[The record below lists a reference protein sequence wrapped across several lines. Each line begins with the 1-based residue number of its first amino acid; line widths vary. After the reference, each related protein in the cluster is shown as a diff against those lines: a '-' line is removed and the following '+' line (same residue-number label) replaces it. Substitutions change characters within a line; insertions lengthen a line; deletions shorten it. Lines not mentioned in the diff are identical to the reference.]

1 MLIPEGVLR
10 LAGSGPETPQC
21 TEWPT
26 VPKNDL
32 MRDVPGMEPERLC
45 SLSVPMDA
53 DVCTQEPM
61 NTSAHEWWVHHLLHS
76 LLSTCPWRLL
86 CITWGGHLQPQDTI
100 LYKQITDWLLF
111 LLMDTQ
117 VVSSLQRQD
126 PQGDACL
133 PLGEPM
139 TVSCC
144 ICLVTP
150 SRLARSKWTWV
161 QDAHRC
167 CQRPSKDAHHAFPS
181 LLSIQWMLLL
191 FLKQW

>member
-1 MLIPEGVLR
+1 MGQRPHNVQNGH
-10 LAGSGPETPQC
+10 C
-21 TEWPT
+21 TKEWP
-26 VPKNDL
+26 
-32 MRDVPGMEPERLC
+32 DVGCSWHGAWEAVLALC
-45 SLSVPMDA
+45 VDGCRCVHTGAHEHFRSRMVGSPSSTLSPFHVPMEIA
-53 DVCTQEPM
+53 L
-61 NTSAHEWWVHHLLHS
+61 HHM
-76 LLSTCPWRLL
+76 R
-86 CITWGGHLQPQDTI
+86 GHLQPQDTI

-150 SRLARSKWTWV
+150 SRLARSKWIWV

-167 CQRPSKDAHHAFPS
+167 CQRPSKDVHHAFPS

>member
-1 MLIPEGVLR
+1 
-10 LAGSGPETPQC
+10 
-21 TEWPT
+21 
-26 VPKNDL
+26 
-32 MRDVPGMEPERLC
+32 MRDVPGMEPERLF
-45 SLSVPMDA
+45 SLCRWMQM
-53 DVCTQEPM
+53 C
-61 NTSAHEWWVHHLLHS
+61 AHRSPWALPLYEWWVHRLLHS

-144 ICLVTP
+144 VCLVTP

-167 CQRPSKDAHHAFPS
+167 CRRS
-181 LLSIQWMLLL
+181 LPKTLIMHSHLSSACHEC
-191 FLKQW
+191 FFYFKQW